1 MFFAS
6 LAVSAVTGIVSYVGQ
21 QQYADAQLEAQ
32 EANNENLRRAAI
44 SDMVQSAND
53 LNQREKEETAA
64 TALRI
69 QEQKQNAQAAAATAR
84 ASSEASGLSVD
95 QLFDDY
101 DRQYLSYATSQMTQL
116 GFTLDQIE
124 RNRESIEATMESR
137 ISSGWDSTP
146 IQQPSALG
154 TVAGIAASGL
164 NAYNTYSYRD
174 PVTGSRTLY

>member
-84 ASSEASGLSVD
+84 GV
-95 QLFDDY
+95 
-101 DRQYLSYATSQMTQL
+101 
-116 GFTLDQIE
+116 E
-124 RNRESIEATMESR
+124 RGVGPLRR
-137 ISSGWDSTP
+137 
-146 IQQPSALG
+146 SA
-154 TVAGIAASGL
+154 V
-164 NAYNTYSYRD
+164 R
-174 PVTGSRTLY
+174 